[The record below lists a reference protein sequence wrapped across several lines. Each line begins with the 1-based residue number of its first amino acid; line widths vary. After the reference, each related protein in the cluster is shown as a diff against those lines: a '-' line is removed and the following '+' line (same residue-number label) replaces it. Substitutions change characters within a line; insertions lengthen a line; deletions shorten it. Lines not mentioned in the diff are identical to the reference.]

1 MVRMGKESRKHQTVT
16 EKLKE
21 SPASLVR
28 ECEAKHHQGRWEGRN
43 FEVTFT
49 ELRWTGQEVGKNRA
63 LLTKDRNA
71 SRH

>member
-49 ELRWTGQEVGKNRA
+49 ELR
-63 LLTKDRNA
+63 
-71 SRH
+71 